1 MAISGN
7 VEHAPWLTGL
17 TYQGRTVFYT
27 SAPAILEAALS
38 GSEEGVA
45 GAAVRFYIDGALEG
59 SALTSRSGLARLD
72 IGTMPAGVYAVQAQA
87 AGGMVAETLVAVC
100 DPAAGCVT
108 GAGQIKS
115 RSSAFPIDPTLT
127 GKAAFGFT
135 SQYEAG
141 TEAPAGST
149 EFHFR
154 PAVLHFRSTDL
165 EWLVVTG
172 NDYARLKGSGKIN
185 SLQAPG
191 EQDFQFML
199 WAGDGIGDG
208 GADTFHIK
216 IWWQGGAREH
226 VIYDNGLDQAIL
238 SGKIVVRTEA

>member
-1 MAISGN
+1 MAISDN

-17 TYQGRTVFYT
+17 SYQGRTVWYT
-27 SAPAILEAALS
+27 TAPVILEATLS
-38 GSEEGVA
+38 GSEEGIA
-45 GAAVRFYIDGALEG
+45 GASVRFYVDGALEG
-59 SALTSRSGLARLD
+59 SASTERSGQARLD
-72 IGTMPAGVYAVQAQA
+72 IGIMPAGVYAVQAQA
-87 AGGMVAETLVAVC
+87 AGGLVAETLVAVC
-100 DPAAGCVT
+100 DPTAGCVI
-108 GAGQIKS
+108 GAGWIKS
-115 RSSAFPIDPTLT
+115 RASAFPIDPTLT

-135 SQYEAG
+135 SRYEAG
-141 TEAPAGST
+141 TEVPSGST

-154 PAVLHFRSTDL
+154 PAALNFQSTDH

-185 SLQAPG
+185 GLQGPG

-216 IWWQGGAREH
+216 IWWQDGAREH